1 MPNNLK
7 IILRYDLYQNIIQQY
22 LSLAEFK
29 DKAADTMNTKRLTI
43 MELCNYLGDNGI
55 FTFHDCQ
62 QKHVSEF
69 LRSISSLATS
79 TISGKTFILRHF
91 FNYLYEQKLC
101 SYSGQE
107 LFPVIVTN
115 KRDRI
120 LSFYSEDEVKKIIS
134 NIDSSTAKGK
144 KDLVIVLF
152 AAELGIRSGDIC
164 RLKITDIHWERN
176 TIEFTQFKT
185 GVYNQLP
192 LLENIK
198 YALIDYLRSSRPS
211 CNSDLLFVGI
221 KNNYG
226 MISASQ
232 IHFTVS
238 SYFKKAQIDVTQRK
252 HGPHALRHS
261 LASSLLANN
270 TPMHVIKEVLGHTNL
285 NTTRT
290 YLNIDFNTLK
300 HFALEVPD
308 YED

>member
-1 MPNNLK
+1 MSKNSK
-7 IILRYDLYQNIIQQY
+7 IILRYDSYQNIIQQY
-22 LSLAEFK
+22 LLLAEFK
-29 DKAADTMNTKRLTI
+29 DKAADTMNAKRLTI

-55 FTFHDCQ
+55 HSFHDCQ
-62 QKHVSEF
+62 QKHVSGF
-69 LRSISSLATS
+69 LCSISALATS

-91 FNYLYEQKLC
+91 FNYLYAQKLC

-120 LSFYSEDEVKKIIS
+120 LSFYSDEEVKTIVS
-134 NIDSSTAKGK
+134 CIDNSTVKGK
-144 KDLVIVLF
+144 KDLAIVLL

-164 RLKITDIHWERN
+164 RLKLTDIHWERN

-185 GVYNQLP
+185 GVFNQLP

-211 CNSDLLFVGI
+211 CDSDLLFIGI

-226 MISASQ
+226 MLSASQ
-232 IHFTVS
+232 IHATVS
-238 SYFKKAQIDVTQRK
+238 SYFKKAQIDITQRK

-261 LASSLLANN
+261 LASSLLTNN
-270 TPMHVIKEVLGHTNL
+270 TPMHVIKDVLGHTNL
-285 NTTRT
+285 NTTSS

-300 HFALEVPD
+300 YFALEVPD
-308 YED
+308 YEG